1 MITLKQFEESDYAAF
16 IEWQKDATETD
27 LFLFAGRTF
36 TPPVTKEQLAAYK
49 AEANRK
55 TLPVKLFTVIEKGTG
70 EKIGHIQVSDID
82 AVNQSAFLN
91 RVYIRKESRG
101 KGYGKALIEAM
112 KQYVFNDLG
121 FHRLSLYVLSN
132 NLAAKRMYEQV
143 GFKEEGVMRDARL
156 FQGDYLSLHLMSILS
171 NEVSFTT
178 TTEVE

>member
-1 MITLKQFEESDYAAF
+1 MITLKQFDESDYAAF
-16 IEWQKDATETD
+16 IEWQQGATEKD

-36 TPPVTKEQLAAYK
+36 TPPVTKEQLAAYEI
-49 AEANRK
+49 EANKK
-55 TLPVKLFTVIEKGTG
+55 TLPVKLFTVIEKDTG

-82 AVNQSAFLN
+82 VVNRSAFLN

-112 KQYVFNDLG
+112 KRYVFSDLG

-132 NLAAKRMYEQV
+132 NLEAKRMYEQV

-156 FQGDYLSLHLMSILS
+156 FQGDYLSLHLMSVLAA
-171 NEVSFTT
+171 EVASFN
-178 TTEVE
+178 